1 MLKKNLF
8 NLFVIFII
16 LLLFSLGSW
25 QLKRLSWK
33 TNLIANISNSF
44 NSSPIKISAN
54 IKEFDK
60 IKFNG
65 TIIGEPISV
74 YKLGVNG
81 SYGFDIYYPLLVKD
95 ENIMIKAGWSPK
107 IIKEIKGFQN
117 NKYDFEGVV
126 FNFQKKNLFTPENH
140 EKEFYYFINSKVLS
154 KKYNKQ
160 FSNFYLHE
168 TGNVFK
174 SLNLY
179 KNNNIKIRNNHLQ
192 YALTWYS
199 LCFII
204 LVAFIIYRKKNEVR
218 QH

>member
-44 NSSPIKISAN
+44 NSSPIQISAN

-154 KKYNKQ
+154 EKYNKQ

-179 KNNNIKIRNNHLQ
+179 KNHNIKIRNNHLQ

-204 LVAFIIYRKKNEVR
+204 LVAFIIYRKKHEVR

>member
-44 NSSPIKISAN
+44 NSSPIQISAN

-95 ENIMIKAGWSPK
+95 EKYNDKAGWSPK

-126 FNFQKKNLFTPENH
+126 FNFQKRT
-140 EKEFYYFINSKVLS
+140 
-154 KKYNKQ
+154 
-160 FSNFYLHE
+160 YLHQK
-168 TGNVFK
+168 TMR
-174 SLNLY
+174 
-179 KNNNIKIRNNHLQ
+179 KN
-192 YALTWYS
+192 
-199 LCFII
+199 FII
-204 LVAFIIYRKKNEVR
+204 L
-218 QH
+218 